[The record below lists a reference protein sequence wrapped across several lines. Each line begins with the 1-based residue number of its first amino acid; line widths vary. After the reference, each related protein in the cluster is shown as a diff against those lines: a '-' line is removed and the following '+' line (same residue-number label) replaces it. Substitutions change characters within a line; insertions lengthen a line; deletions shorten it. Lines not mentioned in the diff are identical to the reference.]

1 MGGGWGG
8 SRERDKK
15 ERSSE
20 ARENLVILRTAASL
34 MDSVCVRRA
43 CQGVCVCVCMCLVE
57 GVVGGGSAGKGC
69 VYPICSLP
77 LPCGRKNHW
86 PALSLIPEDT
96 ETERQAQDS
105 RKEREREREK

>member
-43 CQGVCVCVCMCLVE
+43 CQGVCVCVYVF
-57 GVVGGGSAGKGC
+57 GGGG
-69 VYPICSLP
+69 
-77 LPCGRKNHW
+77 GRGW
-86 PALSLIPEDT
+86 V
-96 ETERQAQDS
+96 S
-105 RKEREREREK
+105 RKGLCLSNLFPAFTMW